1 MTQIPY
7 ARKSVQK
14 YPRNVFTTSSS
25 MSLSLFTLHSLEVVH
40 VGCADGSSY
49 HAEVIDLGHLAT
61 LLRSK
66 AGLLNNSDFESLSNN
81 LCHP

>member
-1 MTQIPY
+1 MPEK
-7 ARKSVQK
+7 ASKK
-14 YPRNVFTTSSS
+14 YSWNVFTTSSS
-25 MSLSLFTLHSLEVVH
+25 VSLSLFTLHSLEVVH